1 MLHLVHPQRERRN
14 FCKFIRT
21 AIRLRTMNQAALLW
35 GVLFSSIGLGYF
47 IYGRKQSKL
56 IPLLCGVAL
65 MVYPY
70 FMPNTIALF
79 VIGAIFTAVPY
90 FIRR

>member
-1 MLHLVHPQRERRN
+1 MKIYSYGYTITR
-14 FCKFIRT
+14 
-21 AIRLRTMNQAALLW
+21 MNEAELLW

-65 MVYPY
+65 MVFPY
-70 FMPNTIALF
+70 FMPNTVVLF
-79 VIGAIFTAVPY
+79 VIGAIFTAVPN

>member
-1 MLHLVHPQRERRN
+1 
-14 FCKFIRT
+14 
-21 AIRLRTMNQAALLW
+21 MNEAALLW

-70 FMPNTIALF
+70 FMPNTVVLF
-79 VIGAIFTAVPY
+79 IIGAIFAAVPY

>member
-1 MLHLVHPQRERRN
+1 MKE
-14 FCKFIRT
+14 
-21 AIRLRTMNQAALLW
+21 AELLW

-47 IYGRKQSKL
+47 IYGRRQSKT
-56 IPLLCGVAL
+56 IPLLCGVVL

-70 FMPNTIALF
+70 FMPNTVVLV